1 MLKWHISRTAVIA
14 VSAGVGVIV
23 GSMFLPALADV
34 INATQSP
41 TPTDTSDSNSDAS
54 VTPTPGSTDADTP
67 TAEPTPTE
75 AVAPSTP
82 PLSSNQV
89 LDGLVA
95 VHQAQVWLQMAEV
108 WNKLCLDEGDYTH
121 AQEQVDYYTS
131 TGELDIA
138 NRYQVLLS
146 THLALVDSTNESIG
160 LLQRRLGAISRNSI
174 STLNLQ
180 DQVDQAQL
188 DRAAAQGESDSLIVA
203 AKNGYINANNQ
214 GLDTSLWQNQLN
226 ALMSAR
232 QLFADSRQAF

>member
-1 MLKWHISRTAVIA
+1 MLKWQISRTAVIA

-34 INATQSP
+34 INPTQSP
-41 TPTDTSDSNSDAS
+41 TPTDTSDFNYDAS
-54 VTPTPGSTDADTP
+54 ATPTPGDPNADSA
-67 TAEPTPTE
+67 TAEPTPSEVVLPT
-75 AVAPSTP
+75 TP
-82 PLSSNQV
+82 PLASNQV

-95 VHQAQVWLQMAEV
+95 VHQAQVWLQMAQV
-108 WNKLCLDEGDYTH
+108 WNKLCLDEGDYVH
-121 AQEQVDYYTS
+121 AQQQVDYYTS

-146 THLALVDSTNESIG
+146 SHKALVDATNETIG
-160 LLQRRLGAISRNSI
+160 LLQKRLGAINRNSV

-188 DRAAAQGESDSLIVA
+188 DRAAAQGESDLLVVA
-203 AKNGYINANNQ
+203 AKNGYTNANNQ
-214 GLDTSLWQNQLN
+214 GLDTTLWQSQLN
-226 ALMSAR
+226 ALLSAR

>member
-1 MLKWHISRTAVIA
+1 MLKWQISRTAVIA

-34 INATQSP
+34 INPTQSP
-41 TPTDTSDSNSDAS
+41 TPTDTSDSNYDAS
-54 VTPTPGSTDADTP
+54 ATPTPGDPNVDSP
-67 TAEPTPTE
+67 TAEPTPSEVVLPT
-75 AVAPSTP
+75 TP
-82 PLSSNQV
+82 PLASNQV

-95 VHQAQVWLQMAEV
+95 VHQAQVWLQMAQV
-108 WNKLCLDEGDYTH
+108 WNKLCLDEGDYVH

-146 THLALVDSTNESIG
+146 SHKALVEATNETIG
-160 LLQRRLGAISRNSI
+160 LLQKRLGAINRNSV

-188 DRAAAQGESDSLIVA
+188 DRAAAQGESDLLVVA

-214 GLDTSLWQNQLN
+214 GLDTTLWQNQLN
-226 ALMSAR
+226 ALLSAR

>member
-34 INATQSP
+34 INPTPQPSASESAAPSESPTASDGSAP
-41 TPTDTSDSNSDAS
+41 TPTPSDAA
-54 VTPTPGSTDADTP
+54 TPSP
-67 TAEPTPTE
+67 TQA
-75 AVAPSTP
+75 
-82 PLSSNQV
+82 PLSSNTV

-95 VHQAQVWLQMAEV
+95 VHQAQVWLQMAQV
-108 WNKLCLDEGDYTH
+108 WNKLCIDEGDYVH

-131 TGELDIA
+131 TGELEIA

-146 THLALVDSTNESIG
+146 SHKALVDATNETVG
-160 LLQRRLGAISRNSI
+160 LLQKRLGAISRNSV

-188 DRAAAQGESDSLIVA
+188 DRATAQGEIDLLIVA
-203 AKNGYINANNQ
+203 AKNGYLNANNQ
-214 GLDTSLWQNQLN
+214 GLATTWWQSQLN
-226 ALMSAR
+226 ALLSAR